1 MRVFQ
6 CKALGKANTMQTP
19 TDTYIEDSTYHPLV
33 AELLKLIE
41 QQPCHPEP
49 EVMRILGETG
59 GVWPRSILDEV

>member
-1 MRVFQ
+1 
-6 CKALGKANTMQTP
+6 MQIP
-19 TDTYIEDSTYHPLV
+19 SDTYIADSTYHPLV

-59 GVWPRSILDEV
+59 GVWPQSVLEDSEVTT